1 MFTSFDER
9 MMQRAIE
16 LAALGRHTTQPNP
29 CVGCIVT
36 QGEQIVGEGW
46 HRKWGEP
53 HAEPLAL
60 QAAGAQTKGATV
72 YVTLE
77 PHSYQGRTPPC
88 TDALIRAGVRRVV
101 IGLLDANPKVSGDGV
116 RQLQAAGID
125 VQVGLLAD
133 ATRELNLGFEKR
145 MMTGRPRVIV
155 KSAISLDG
163 RIALANGQSKWITG
177 VAARADVQRLRSR
190 MSAVLTGI
198 DTVLADDPQLNVR
211 EPSIDM
217 LGRQPLRV
225 VLDSKLRMPA
235 SAAMLK
241 LPGQTLVFTAATS
254 NVPSSSQ
261 TVAAAVAAPNSQGAA
276 AADVAPNSQAAR
288 AAAADAASN
297 SQAAR
302 AAAADAA
309 SSSQA
314 ARAVAADMASSSQS
328 PSAVSAARSAGAVGD
343 GQANAADQLRE
354 AGAELIV
361 AELDADGRID
371 LDFVLAELGRRMC
384 NDVLVEA
391 GPTLVGRVLQ
401 LGLADEIIAYVAP
414 VLLGPEARAMASLP
428 ALQALDQ
435 AQRYTMHA
443 VDRIGDDVRLTL
455 RRRPAAS

>member
-1 MFTSFDER
+1 

-29 CVGCIVT
+29 CVGCILA
-36 QGEQIVGEGW
+36 QGERIVGEGW

-60 QAAGAQTKGATV
+60 QAAGAETKGATV

-101 IGLLDANPKVSGDGV
+101 IGVLDANPKVSGDGV

-125 VQVGLLAD
+125 VQVGLLAE
-133 ATRELNLGFEKR
+133 AARELNLGFETR
-145 MMTGRPRVIV
+145 MITGRPRVIV

-177 VAARADVQRLRSR
+177 AAARADVQRLRSR

-198 DTVLADDPQLNVR
+198 ETVLADDPQLNVR
-211 EPSIDM
+211 DPSIEM

-225 VLDSKLRMPA
+225 VLDSKLRMPRG
-235 SAAMLK
+235 AAMLK
-241 LPGQTLVFTAATS
+241 LAGETLVFTAAGGS
-254 NVPSSSQ
+254 
-261 TVAAAVAAPNSQGAA
+261 
-276 AADVAPNSQAAR
+276 
-288 AAAADAASN
+288 
-297 SQAAR
+297 
-302 AAAADAA
+302 
-309 SSSQA
+309 
-314 ARAVAADMASSSQS
+314 
-328 PSAVSAARSAGAVGD
+328 
-343 GQANAADQLRE
+343 QANAADHLRD
-354 AGAELIV
+354 AGAELVV
-361 AELDADGRID
+361 AESDAEGRID

-391 GPTLVGRVLQ
+391 GPTLVGRILQ
-401 LGLADEIIAYVAP
+401 LGLADEIIAYIAP
-414 VLLGPEARAMASLP
+414 VLLGPDARPMANLA

-435 AQRYTMHA
+435 AQRYTMHS
-443 VDRIGDDVRLTL
+443 VERIGDDVRLTL
-455 RRRPAAS
+455 RRRSPA

>member
-1 MFTSFDER
+1 VFSSFDER

-16 LAALGRHTTQPNP
+16 LAELGRHTTQPNP

-46 HRKWGEP
+46 HRKWGKP

-60 QAAGAQTKGATV
+60 QAAGAQAKGATV

-77 PHSYQGRTPPC
+77 PHSYQSRTPPC

-101 IGLLDANPKVSGDGV
+101 IGVLDANPKVSGDGV
-116 RQLQAAGID
+116 RQLAAAGVD

-133 ATRELNLGFEKR
+133 AARELNLGFEKR
-145 MMTGRPRVIV
+145 MITGRPRVIV
-155 KSAISLDG
+155 KTAISLDG

-177 VAARADVQRLRSR
+177 EAARADVQRLRSR

-211 EPSIDM
+211 DPSIDM

-225 VLDSKLRMPA
+225 VLDSKLRMPPT
-235 SAAMLK
+235 AAMLK
-241 LPGQTLVFTAATS
+241 LAGETVVFT
-254 NVPSSSQ
+254 
-261 TVAAAVAAPNSQGAA
+261 GAA
-276 AADVAPNSQAAR
+276 GGGQPKNTADE
-288 AAAADAASN
+288 
-297 SQAAR
+297 
-302 AAAADAA
+302 
-309 SSSQA
+309 
-314 ARAVAADMASSSQS
+314 
-328 PSAVSAARSAGAVGD
+328 
-343 GQANAADQLRE
+343 LRN
-354 AGAELIV
+354 AGAELV
-361 AELDADGRID
+361 AAELDDDGRVD
-371 LDFVLAELGRRMC
+371 LNFVLAELGRRMC

-391 GPTLVGRVLQ
+391 GPTLVGRILQ

-414 VLLGPEARAMASLP
+414 MLLGPEARAMAALP
-428 ALQALDQ
+428 VLQTLDQ

-455 RRRPAAS
+455 RPAPST

>member
-1 MFTSFDER
+1 VFSLFDER

-29 CVGCIVT
+29 CVGCLVT

-60 QAAGAQTKGATV
+60 QAAGERTQGSTV

-101 IGLLDANPKVSGDGV
+101 IGVLDANPKVSGDGV
-116 RQLQAAGID
+116 RQLEAAGIE
-125 VQVGLLAD
+125 VQVGLLAE
-133 ATRELNLGFEKR
+133 ACGELNLGFENR
-145 MMTGRPRVIV
+145 MITGRPRVIV
-155 KSAISLDG
+155 KTAISLDG

-177 VAARADVQRLRSR
+177 AAARADVQRLRSR

-211 EPSIDM
+211 DPSIDM

-225 VLDSKLRMPA
+225 VLDSKLRMPPG
-235 SAAMLK
+235 AAMLK
-241 LPGQTLVFTAATS
+241 LAGETVVFTAAGS
-254 NVPSSSQ
+254 
-261 TVAAAVAAPNSQGAA
+261 
-276 AADVAPNSQAAR
+276 DV
-288 AAAADAASN
+288 
-297 SQAAR
+297 
-302 AAAADAA
+302 A
-309 SSSQA
+309 SSSRLIAGATPKGQ
-314 ARAVAADMASSSQS
+314 ASSS
-328 PSAVSAARSAGAVGD
+328 VSAARSAGAAEG
-343 GQANAADQLRE
+343 GAANAAADRLRE
-354 AGAELIV
+354 AGAEVTV
-361 AELDADGRID
+361 AAVDADGRID
-371 LDFVLAELGRRMC
+371 LGCVMDELGRRMC

-391 GPTLVGRVLQ
+391 GPTLVGRILQ

-414 VLLGPEARAMASLP
+414 VLLGPDARAMADLP

-455 RRRPAAS
+455 RQSGKAP

>member
-1 MFTSFDER
+1 MFSAFDER
-9 MMQRAIE
+9 MMLRAVE

-60 QAAGAQTKGATV
+60 QAAGAQTQGATV

-101 IGLLDANPKVSGDGV
+101 IGVLDANPKVSGDGV
-116 RQLQAAGID
+116 RQLEAAGVE
-125 VQVGLLAD
+125 VQVGLLA
-133 ATRELNLGFEKR
+133 AACGELNLGFEKR
-145 MMTGRPRVIV
+145 MVTGRPRVIV
-155 KSAISLDG
+155 KTAISLDG

-177 VAARADVQRLRSR
+177 AAAREDVQRLRSR
-190 MSAVLTGI
+190 MSAVMTGI

-211 EPSIDM
+211 DPSIDM

-225 VLDSKLRMPA
+225 VLDSKLRMPP

-241 LPGQTLVFTAATS
+241 LAGQTIVFTAAAL
-254 NVPSSSQ
+254 NVPSNSLGVAGP
-261 TVAAAVAAPNSQGAA
+261 TPAAAPGAP
-276 AADVAPNSQAAR
+276 P
-288 AAAADAASN
+288 
-297 SQAAR
+297 
-302 AAAADAA
+302 
-309 SSSQA
+309 SSQA
-314 ARAVAADMASSSQS
+314 ISE
-328 PSAVSAARSAGAVGD
+328 VSAARSAGAAEG
-343 GQANAADQLRE
+343 GPASAADQLR
-354 AGAELIV
+354 AVGAEVVV
-361 AELDADGRID
+361 AAVDADGRID
-371 LDFVLAELGRRMC
+371 LGFVMDELGRRMC

-391 GPTLVGRVLQ
+391 GPTLVGRIIE

-414 VLLGPEARAMASLP
+414 VLLGPDARTMANLP

-443 VDRIGDDVRLTL
+443 VDRIGDDVRLIL
-455 RRRPAAS
+455 RRRDAS

>member
-1 MFTSFDER
+1 MSSSFDER

-60 QAAGAQTKGATV
+60 QAAGEKTKGATV

-101 IGLLDANPKVSGDGV
+101 IGVLDANPKVSGDGV

-125 VQVGLLAD
+125 VQVGVLAE
-133 ATRELNLGFEKR
+133 AARELNLGFEKR
-145 MMTGRPRVIV
+145 MITGRPRLIV

-177 VAARADVQRLRSR
+177 EAARADVQQLRSR

-198 DTVLADDPQLNVR
+198 ETLLADDPQLNVR
-211 EPSIDM
+211 DPSIDM

-225 VLDSKLRMPA
+225 VLDSKLRTPPT
-235 SAAMLK
+235 AAMLK
-241 LPGQTLVFTAATS
+241 SPGPVLVISTKTTNLGESLGLS
-254 NVPSSSQ
+254 ND
-261 TVAAAVAAPNSQGAA
+261 AAAE
-276 AADVAPNSQAAR
+276 
-288 AAAADAASN
+288 
-297 SQAAR
+297 
-302 AAAADAA
+302 
-309 SSSQA
+309 
-314 ARAVAADMASSSQS
+314 
-328 PSAVSAARSAGAVGD
+328 
-343 GQANAADQLRE
+343 QLRQ
-354 AGAELIV
+354 AGAEVIAV
-361 AELDADGRID
+361 DPDARGRID
-371 LDFVLAELGRRMC
+371 LEGVLQELGRRMC

-391 GPTLVGRVLQ
+391 GPTLVGRILQ

-414 VLLGPEARAMASLP
+414 VLLGPDARAMAVLP

-435 AQRYTMHA
+435 AQRYTMPA
-443 VDRIGDDVRLTL
+443 VERIGDDVRLTL
-455 RRRPAAS
+455 RRRPDPS

>member
-1 MFTSFDER
+1 MFSRVDER
-9 MMQRAIE
+9 LMQRAIE
-16 LAALGRHTTQPNP
+16 LAALGRHTTPPNP
-29 CVGCIVT
+29 SVGCIVA
-36 QGEQIVGEGW
+36 QGERIVGEGW

-60 QAAGAQTKGATV
+60 QAAGAQTQGATV

-101 IGLLDANPKVSGDGV
+101 IGVLDANPKVSGDGV

-133 ATRELNLGFEKR
+133 AARELNLGFEKR
-145 MMTGRPRVIV
+145 MLTGRPRVIV

-177 VAARADVQRLRSR
+177 DAARADVQQLRSR

-211 EPSIDM
+211 DPSIDM

-225 VLDSKLRMPA
+225 VLDSKLRMPPT
-235 SAAMLK
+235 AAMLK
-241 LPGQTLVFTAATS
+241 LPGETVVFTAA
-254 NVPSSSQ
+254 
-261 TVAAAVAAPNSQGAA
+261 A
-276 AADVAPNSQAAR
+276 
-288 AAAADAASN
+288 
-297 SQAAR
+297 
-302 AAAADAA
+302 
-309 SSSQA
+309 
-314 ARAVAADMASSSQS
+314 
-328 PSAVSAARSAGAVGD
+328 SAARSAGAELV
-343 GQANAADQLRE
+343 AAP
-354 AGAELIV
+354 
-361 AELDADGRID
+361 LDADGRID
-371 LDFVLAELGRRMC
+371 LEFVLAELGRRMC

-391 GPTLVGRVLQ
+391 GPTLVGRILQ
-401 LGLADEIIAYVAP
+401 LGLADEMIAYVAP
-414 VLLGPEARAMASLP
+414 LLLGPDAQAMASLP
-428 ALQALDQ
+428 ALQTLDQ

-455 RRRPAAS
+455 RRRPEAS

>member
-1 MFTSFDER
+1 MSSCFDER

-16 LAALGRHTTQPNP
+16 LATLGRHTTPPNP

-60 QAAGAQTKGATV
+60 QAAGAATKGATV

-101 IGLLDANPKVSGDGV
+101 IGVLDANPKVSGDGV
-116 RQLQAAGID
+116 RQLQAAGIE
-125 VQVGLLAD
+125 VQVGVLAD
-133 ATRELNLGFEKR
+133 AARELNLGFEKR
-145 MMTGRPRVIV
+145 MITGRPRLIV

-177 VAARADVQRLRSR
+177 AAARADVQRLRSR

-211 EPSIDM
+211 DPSIDM

-235 SAAMLK
+235 TAAMLK
-241 LPGQTLVFTAATS
+241 PAGEALVFT
-254 NVPSSSQ
+254 
-261 TVAAAVAAPNSQGAA
+261 G
-276 AADVAPNSQAAR
+276 
-288 AAAADAASN
+288 
-297 SQAAR
+297 
-302 AAAADAA
+302 
-309 SSSQA
+309 
-314 ARAVAADMASSSQS
+314 
-328 PSAVSAARSAGAVGD
+328 AVSRS
-343 GQANAADQLRE
+343 ANAASAAHELGQ
-354 AGAELIV
+354 AGAQVIV
-361 AELDADGRID
+361 AELDDDGRID
-371 LDFVLAELGRRMC
+371 LDFVLQELGRRMC

-391 GPTLVGRVLQ
+391 GPTLVGRILQ

-414 VLLGPEARAMASLP
+414 LLLGPDARAMANLP
-428 ALQALDQ
+428 ALQTLDQ
-435 AQRYTMHA
+435 AQRYTMHS
-443 VDRIGDDVRLTL
+443 VDRIGDDVRLIL
-455 RRRPAAS
+455 RRRC